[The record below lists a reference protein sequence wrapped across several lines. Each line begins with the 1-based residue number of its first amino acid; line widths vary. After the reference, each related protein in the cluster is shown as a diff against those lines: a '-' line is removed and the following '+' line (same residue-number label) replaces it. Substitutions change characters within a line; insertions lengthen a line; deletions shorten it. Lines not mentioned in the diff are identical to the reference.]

1 MKWISFLANLL
12 MRKLNQVVFYRNII
26 PAFLLQVTLYSNN
39 SNQRFFF
46 FWWTLIHF
54 QSVSSS
60 AFNDLNIFLNI
71 YFPCNIHTTHFLLI
85 FVCIEWKYWLLY
97 GITKHLKNTD
107 KTSIL
112 KASTV
117 DGWAVEFLG
126 VRVTLQCVTAS
137 LFGENWKKKRRAQ
150 KKL

>member
-1 MKWISFLANLL
+1 MDFVSCTPANEKTESSGILSKHHTCL
-12 MRKLNQVVFYRNII
+12 SAPSNII
-26 PAFLLQVTLYSNN
+26 FKQLQSKI
-39 SNQRFFF
+39 FF

-97 GITKHLKNTD
+97 GITKHLENTD

-117 DGWAVEFLG
+117 DGWAMEFLG

-137 LFGENWKKKRRAQ
+137 LFGQNWKKKRRAQ